1 MTTRVSR
8 DSVLVIDDD
17 PYLCEL
23 VETIGQ
29 TCGVPVLRANDCSSG
44 LKILESESRRI
55 KMILLDYFMPGMQ
68 PLDCAG
74 AIIERAG
81 STIPVVLLTAAVDPS
96 ARAAELKISRWVSKP
111 FDAST
116 LINLLTESSALS
128 KKSRR

>member
-81 STIPVVLLTAAVDPS
+81 STIPVVLLTAAS